1 METPPTPN
9 PDSINPA
16 EPAMPPSIPAHSPRP
31 AGHPATPEKRRNP
44 WKIFG
49 IIVTTLLVLLIAAG
63 VWWWW
68 VNRMPRPVVL
78 TNPEIEVLEDKLTA
92 VSGEPVVVKESQLE
106 MQPEMIKTGDV
117 PRPID
122 PILLE
127 KDPEKRRDMMSDEDR
142 RTIVFS
148 EREVNGFIN
157 HNTGLADKVY
167 LDFEDDVIVAKF
179 AYTFEDDVPMVGGQ
193 MVKLR
198 CHVGARLDENTRKLF
213 LALQDV
219 TINGIPVP
227 NAWLGE
233 IKNKNLFDQA
243 SDAEPTGFLKAL
255 SDGIEDIELRSNQL
269 RVRLA
274 P

>member
-1 METPPTPN
+1 METPPLPN
-9 PDSINPA
+9 PEPVNQANPA
-16 EPAMPPSIPAHSPRP
+16 SPAF
-31 AGHPATPEKRRNP
+31 PEKRRNP

-49 IIVTTLLVLLIAAG
+49 IIVAVLLVLLIAAG

-68 VNRMPRPVVL
+68 TNRMPKPVTL
-78 TNPEIEVLEDKLTA
+78 SNPEIEVLEEKLTA
-92 VSGEPVVVKESQLE
+92 VSGEPVTIEVSQLE
-106 MQPEMIKTGDV
+106 MQPGLIKTGDV
-117 PRPID
+117 PEPID

-157 HNTGLADKVY
+157 HNTGLAGQIY
-167 LDFEDDVIVAKF
+167 LDFENDIIITKF
-179 AYTFEDDVPMVGGQ
+179 AHTFADDVPMVGGKQ
-193 MVKLR
+193 VKLR
-198 CHVGARLDENTRKLF
+198 CRVGAKLDETTRKLF

-219 TINGIPVP
+219 TINGIPIP

-233 IKNKNLFDQA
+233 IKNKNLFDAA
-243 SDAEPTGFLKAL
+243 SDAEPSGFLKNL
-255 SDGIEDIELRSNQL
+255 SDGIEDIELRGDHL
-269 RVRLA
+269 LIRLA